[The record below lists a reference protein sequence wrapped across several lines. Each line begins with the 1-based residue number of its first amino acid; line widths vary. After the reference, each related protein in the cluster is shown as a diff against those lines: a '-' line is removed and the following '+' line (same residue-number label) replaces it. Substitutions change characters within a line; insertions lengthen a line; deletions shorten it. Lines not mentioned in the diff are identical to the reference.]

1 MSKVQAI
8 KVSLEQVINSD
19 SPNAAIKD
27 FVTPIKATV
36 LSYNAGTLIE
46 AQEGGLYLVSM
57 GTWFR
62 TPYNGKAMPQV
73 DGFDQ
78 LQDLGLTVIKDK
90 IVRNDSS
97 TLKEVEKEDGQKV
110 RSQNNVSSKKANKAV
125 ASNIK
130 SEAKD

>member
-73 DGFDQ
+73 DAFDQ

>member
-1 MSKVQAI
+1 LSKVQAI

-36 LSYNAGTLIE
+36 LSYNAGTLIQ

-62 TPYNGKAMPQV
+62 TPYNGKAMTQV
-73 DGFDQ
+73 DAFDQ

-90 IVRNDSS
+90 IVRHEEK
-97 TLKEVEKEDGQKV
+97 TEKKEVSDNGQAI
-110 RSQNNVSSKKANKAV
+110 RSQNNVSPKKANKAV
-125 ASNIK
+125 ATDIK